1 MVQGRTRV
9 YRDDWGFKIV
19 ATEEQFAYDKGF
31 IKNDGFRIV
40 DEYDYIGIED
50 YNLCLEVDEA
60 LFEWKYNLVALLADG
75 VYLEYDVNNYIPL
88 TFAKAI
94 REEWYTGRELAD
106 VIDIIK
112 GVKEGRYNDEMERY
126 YAYIQAVE
134 ALKNIDLFNFN
145 WEDEFILLDNLRI
158 NGIYI
163 YDEGI
168 IFKVSGVTESV
179 DRTYGL
185 GVDVKRLLLK
195 VIRRLKNTGETIDF
209 TKGY

>member
-9 YRDDWGFKIV
+9 YKDDWGFKIA
-19 ATEEQFAYDKGF
+19 ATEEKFAYYRGF

-40 DEYDYIGIED
+40 DEYDYMDIED
-50 YNLCLEVDEA
+50 YKLCKEVDEA
-60 LFEWKYNLVALLADG
+60 LYELEYNLYDLLSDG

-88 TFAKAI
+88 TFAEAI
-94 REEWYTGRELAD
+94 REEWNYGGEWEDA
-106 VIDIIK
+106 IDIIDR
-112 GVKEGRYNDEMERY
+112 VKEGKYNDEMKRY

-134 ALKNIDLFNFN
+134 ALKNIDLFNFS

-158 NGIYI
+158 NGIYV
-163 YDEGI
+163 YDDGI
-168 IFKVSGVTESV
+168 NFKVKGITESV

-209 TKGY
+209 TKG